1 MQTDLR
7 PPALAGSD
15 APRVTASIVRA
26 RIALAL

>member
-7 PPALAGSD
+7 PPALAGFD
-15 APRVTASIVRA
+15 APCVATSIVRA